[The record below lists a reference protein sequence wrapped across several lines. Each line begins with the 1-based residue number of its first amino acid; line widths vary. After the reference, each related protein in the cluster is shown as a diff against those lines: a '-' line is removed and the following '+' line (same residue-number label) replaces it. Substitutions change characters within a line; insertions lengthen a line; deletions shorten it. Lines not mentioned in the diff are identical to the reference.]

1 MSGIWG
7 NNLKVSIF
15 GESHGNA
22 IGINIE
28 GLPSGIELD
37 LDNIDKEMKRRAP
50 GKNSISTSRNESDIP
65 EILSGYFNGRTTG
78 TPLCAIIRNSDTRSK
93 DYGELKNLMRPGH
106 ADFTGNVRYSGF
118 NDYRG
123 GGHFSGRITAPLVF
137 CGAICKQILS
147 QKGIEIG
154 AHIKKIKNIEDM
166 SFDYVNISKQQLSN
180 LQTLELPLLD
190 LSKEEAMKNTII
202 DAKNQGDSVGGIIEC
217 AVVGINVGLGNP
229 FFDSVEST
237 LSHLLFSVPA
247 IIDAK
252 NQGDSVGGIIECAV
266 VGINVGLGNP
276 FFDSVE
282 STLSHLLFSV
292 PAVKGVEFGLG
303 FELADMYGSQSND
316 EMYYEGN
323 QVKSKTNNNGGII
336 GGITT
341 GMPIIFKVAIKPT
354 PSISRQQKTV
364 NIKDKKD
371 DILYIKGRHDPCIV
385 QRAIPVIEAVTAIGI
400 FDLMKGR

>member
-7 NNLKVSIF
+7 NNLKISIF

-22 IGINIE
+22 IGINID
-28 GLPSGIELD
+28 GLPAGIELD
-37 LDNIDKEMKRRAP
+37 LDKIDKEMKRRAP
-50 GKNSISTSRNESDIP
+50 GKSSISTSRNESDIP
-65 EILSGYFNGRTTG
+65 EILSGYFDGKTTG

-93 DYGELKNLMRPGH
+93 DYGEVKNLMRPGH
-106 ADFTGNVRYSGF
+106 ADYTGHIKYSGF

-147 QKGIEIG
+147 KEGIEIG
-154 AHIKKIKNIEDM
+154 AHIKKIKNIEDKG
-166 SFDYVNISKQQLSN
+166 FNYVDISRQELLN
-180 LQTLELPLLD
+180 LQNLELPLLD
-190 LSKEEAMKNTII
+190 LSKEEAIKNTIL

-217 AVVGINVGLGNP
+217 AVVGIDVGVGNP

-247 IIDAK
+247 IK
-252 NQGDSVGGIIECAV
+252 GI
-266 VGINVGLGNP
+266 
-276 FFDSVE
+276 
-282 STLSHLLFSV
+282 
-292 PAVKGVEFGLG
+292 EFGLG
-303 FELADMYGSQSND
+303 FDITDMYGSQSND
-316 EMYYEGN
+316 EMYYDGDT
-323 QVKSKTNNNGGII
+323 VKSKTNNNGGIV

-354 PSISRQQKTV
+354 PSISKQQNTV
-364 NIKDKKD
+364 NIKDKKND
-371 DILYIKGRHDPCIV
+371 VLAIKGRHDPCIV

>member
-22 IGINIE
+22 IGINID

-237 LSHLLFSVPA
+237 L
-247 IIDAK
+247 
-252 NQGDSVGGIIECAV
+252 
-266 VGINVGLGNP
+266 
-276 FFDSVE
+276 
-282 STLSHLLFSV
+282 
-292 PAVKGVEFGLG
+292 
-303 FELADMYGSQSND
+303 
-316 EMYYEGN
+316 
-323 QVKSKTNNNGGII
+323 
-336 GGITT
+336 
-341 GMPIIFKVAIKPT
+341 
-354 PSISRQQKTV
+354 
-364 NIKDKKD
+364 
-371 DILYIKGRHDPCIV
+371 
-385 QRAIPVIEAVTAIGI
+385 
-400 FDLMKGR
+400 

>member
-1 MSGIWG
+1 MSGTWG
-7 NNLKVSIF
+7 NNLKISIF

-22 IGINIE
+22 IGINID

-37 LDNIDKEMKRRAP
+37 LDKIDKEMKRRAP
-50 GKNSISTSRNESDIP
+50 GKNAISTSRNERDIP
-65 EILSGYFNGRTTG
+65 EILSGYFDGRTTG

-106 ADFTGNVRYSGF
+106 ADYTGHVRYSGF

-147 QKGIEIG
+147 REGIEVG
-154 AHIKKIKNIEDM
+154 AHIKKVKDIEDI
-166 SFDYVNISKQQLSN
+166 SFDYANTSKQQLTN

-190 LSKEEAMKNTII
+190 ISKEKAIKDTII

-217 AVVGINVGLGNP
+217 AVVGINVGIGNP

-237 LSHLLFSVPA
+237 LSHLLFSVP
-247 IIDAK
+247 
-252 NQGDSVGGIIECAV
+252 S
-266 VGINVGLGNP
+266 
-276 FFDSVE
+276 
-282 STLSHLLFSV
+282 
-292 PAVKGVEFGLG
+292 VKGVEFGLG
-303 FELADMYGSQSND
+303 FGITDMYGSQSND

-354 PSISRQQKTV
+354 PSISRQQNTV
-364 NIKDKKD
+364 NIKDEKD
-371 DILYIKGRHDPCIV
+371 DILFIKGRHDPCIV

-400 FDLMKGR
+400 FDLIKK

>member
-1 MSGIWG
+1 
-7 NNLKVSIF
+7 
-15 GESHGNA
+15 
-22 IGINIE
+22 
-28 GLPSGIELD
+28 
-37 LDNIDKEMKRRAP
+37 
-50 GKNSISTSRNESDIP
+50 
-65 EILSGYFNGRTTG
+65 
-78 TPLCAIIRNSDTRSK
+78 
-93 DYGELKNLMRPGH
+93 
-106 ADFTGNVRYSGF
+106 
-118 NDYRG
+118 
-123 GGHFSGRITAPLVF
+123 
-137 CGAICKQILS
+137 
-147 QKGIEIG
+147 
-154 AHIKKIKNIEDM
+154 M
-166 SFDYVNISKQQLSN
+166 SFDYVNISKQELSN

-202 DAKNQGDSVGGIIEC
+202 DAKNQGDSVGGI
-217 AVVGINVGLGNP
+217 V
-229 FFDSVEST
+229 
-237 LSHLLFSVPA
+237 
-247 IIDAK
+247 
-252 NQGDSVGGIIECAV
+252 ECAV

-316 EMYYEGN
+316 EMYYEGK

-354 PSISRQQKTV
+354 PSINRQQNTV

-371 DILYIKGRHDPCIV
+371 DILSIKGRHDPCIV